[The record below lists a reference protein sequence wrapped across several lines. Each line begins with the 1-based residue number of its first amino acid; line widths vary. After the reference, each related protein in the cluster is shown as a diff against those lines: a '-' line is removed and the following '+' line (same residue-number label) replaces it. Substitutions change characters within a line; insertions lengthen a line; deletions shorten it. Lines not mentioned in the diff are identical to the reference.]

1 MRRMTRLVAVLGL
14 LIAAVMFGAA
24 GASAA
29 PGRPLASVG
38 SCPDNSAYPV
48 TTPAEILASTT
59 TPFIGQVIEVS
70 GINYCANEDVKIY
83 LRGVYME
90 TTHTDAL
97 GAFDPPLKVTGP
109 VGPAELSGIG
119 ASGLPG
125 DQDSLI
131 LQVRGPNGVEAT
143 TASRGNGGLPFTGTQ
158 TALLLA
164 LAALLLGIG
173 GATLYAGRRKKG
185 ASHA

>member
-1 MRRMTRLVAVLGL
+1 MRRITRLVAVLGL
-14 LIAAVMFGAA
+14 LIAAVVFGAA

-29 PGRPLASVG
+29 PGRPFASVG
-38 SCPDNSAYPV
+38 SCPDSSPYPV

-59 TPFIGQVIEVS
+59 TPFIGQVIQVS
-70 GINYCANEDVKIY
+70 GITYCANEDVKIY

-90 TTHTDAL
+90 TTHTDAQ
-97 GAFDPPLKVTGP
+97 GSFQTPMKVTGP

-125 DQDSLI
+125 DQDSLT
-131 LQVRGPNGVEAT
+131 LQVRGPNGVEGI
-143 TASRGNGGLPFTGTQ
+143 TASRGGGGLSFTGTQ

-164 LAALLLGIG
+164 LAALLLGLG
-173 GATLYAGRRKKG
+173 GAALYAGRRKKG

>member
-14 LIAAVMFGAA
+14 LVAAVMFGAA
-24 GASAA
+24 GASATPA
-29 PGRPLASVG
+29 RALASVG
-38 SCPDNSAYPV
+38 SCPGNSAYPV

-70 GINYCANEDVKIY
+70 GLTYCANEDVKIY
-83 LRGVYME
+83 LRGVYVE
-90 TTHTDAL
+90 TTHTDAA
-97 GAFDPPLKVTGP
+97 GSFDPPLKVTGP

-131 LQVRGPNGVEAT
+131 LQVRGPNGVEGT
-143 TASRGNGGLPFTGTQ
+143 TATRGGGLPFTGTQ

-164 LAALLLGIG
+164 LAALLLAIG
-173 GATLYAGRRKKG
+173 GATLYAGRRRKG
-185 ASHA
+185 ASHT